1 MAKRSR
7 VAVRPADTEVVQM
20 SLEPLST
27 EQSAD
32 LIKLYSFRK
41 FDKQE
46 FINREQEEN
55 ESNLPIDTDDL

>member
-1 MAKRSR
+1 
-7 VAVRPADTEVVQM
+7 M